1 VAFHIPILNVGK
13 SQITAHKMYVEIKK
27 YLLEESLF
35 FRIKGLHPGSIE
47 ETTRDSLTQSHQ
59 QNPRGKHAIFACPAT
74 TQATLDNTSLAYYN
88 FHHPRRGKIHT

>member
-47 ETTRDSLTQSHQ
+47 ETTRDSVTQSHQ
-59 QNPRGKHAIFACPAT
+59 QPRGETCCLACPAT
-74 TQATLDNTSLAYYN
+74 TQRKLKNTGSA
-88 FHHPRRGKIHT
+88 RGKPSPPFLQFEFIM